1 MKFSSFL
8 LIISSLIVGNY
19 IDSLLVIAVNK
30 PYFEISFLTM
40 TFFYWCYSAPQYFS
54 LTIIIICGVII
65 DFINANY
72 LGANTLV
79 FIIYSLVIKTYVFR
93 LRLFSQVQV
102 SLVFGLLSSLG
113 FTYFYFI
120 LFPDGYQYTKLI
132 FNFFTTIILWPFV
145 FSACRYFRRNFAFEL
160 K

>member
-8 LIISSLIVGNY
+8 LIISSLIVGSY

-40 TFFYWCYSAPQYFS
+40 TFFYWCYAAPQYFS

-113 FTYFYFI
+113 FTYFYYI
-120 LFPDGYQYTKLI
+120 LFTDGYQYTKLT
-132 FNFFTTIILWPFV
+132 FNFFTTIILWPLV
-145 FSACRYFRRNFAFEL
+145 FSACRYLRRNFAFEL